1 MYTTEA
7 RNPCSG
13 DYARRGLGFWTEIAT
28 IGANIVGSA
37 IGGGGDSMSVET
49 YYPAV
54 KRGELLCPGPYD
66 IDAVAAALQRH
77 PDLESYADPVL
88 ALDGAWS
95 PSKYGPLNARGKAS
109 ALVNWAHGGRNCAV
123 TEGEHGATR
132 SAAAVESIL
141 REDAERRTLAAQAAA
156 AAQEAAATAGGAV
169 EQAAAAVSNVN
180 PLALAAAA
188 AAGAF
193 LLARR

>member
-1 MYTTEA
+1 MYT

-13 DYARRGLGFWTEIAT
+13 DYARAQAGLGFWSQLAT
-28 IGANIVGSA
+28 VGAQFVAGQ
-37 IGGGGDSMSVET
+37 IGGGGDSMPVEQ

-54 KRGELLCPGPYD
+54 KRGELLCPGPYN
-66 IDAVAAALQRH
+66 IREVADALRRH

-95 PSKYGPLNARGKAS
+95 PSKYGPLDAQGKAS
-109 ALVNWAHGGRNCAV
+109 ALVNWAHGGRNCEV
-123 TEGEHGATR
+123 TSGETGATR

-141 REDAERRTLAAQAAA
+141 REDAERRSLAAQAA
-156 AAQEAAATAGGAV
+156 
-169 EQAAAAVSNVN
+169 QAASSAASSAGEAVQAAVGGVN
-180 PLALAAAA
+180 PLALAAAV
-188 AAGAF
+188 AAGAY